1 MLTLMIISVKY
12 VLMDALNVHL
22 FQQVLLNVQLV
33 HLLYFSLMALN
44 VSLQLQPAL
53 SPINS
58 KTLLPGLVETVTLLV
73 QNAMDPYQQTVLFVL
88 AHFH

>member
-1 MLTLMIISVKY
+1 
-12 VLMDALNVHL
+12 MDALNVHL